1 MSYFQDK
8 VIIITGSS
16 MGIGK
21 VMANKMAQAGAK
33 IVLNGRNKERLRKT
47 QEDFRDKGF
56 DMLAIDGDVSKVA
69 DCQRLIDE
77 TVAAHGKVDVLIN
90 NAGISMEGTVSELQ
104 PDIFKKVM
112 DVNFLGSVYPTQAA
126 LPHLRKSKG
135 HVIFIGSAAGIRGL
149 PRYAAYSA
157 SKMALTAL
165 AESLRMEEAR
175 HGLHVGLAY
184 VGFTENDPDKTIY
197 DKDGNIIPQPKRD
210 FIKAEPPENVA
221 RRIMTMIESRRFKQ
235 VFTILGQLNA
245 WVNRWIPSVGEWVLA
260 RNYKKNFLS
269 AEEPGR

>member
-112 DVNFLGSVYPTQAA
+112 DY
-126 LPHLRKSKG
+126 
-135 HVIFIGSAAGIRGL
+135 
-149 PRYAAYSA
+149 
-157 SKMALTAL
+157 
-165 AESLRMEEAR
+165 
-175 HGLHVGLAY
+175 
-184 VGFTENDPDKTIY
+184 
-197 DKDGNIIPQPKRD
+197 
-210 FIKAEPPENVA
+210 
-221 RRIMTMIESRRFKQ
+221 Q
-235 VFTILGQLNA
+235 VF
-245 WVNRWIPSVGEWVLA
+245 
-260 RNYKKNFLS
+260 YYFDFF
-269 AEEPGR
+269 